1 VDSLKHFLNKLANT
15 LRILNMVVRIFSLFL
30 IIFSSSNLTV
40 AQEPKY
46 DLPGNKYLSITR
58 FISGS
63 QASFNGFKSD
73 SINVSNRL
81 VPWSEYLGSKQENRT
96 VSPDRMVYEIL
107 VAYCYLTPKGERK
120 YYFRAVDAQTGK
132 TLGRKKIGYTKSLI
146 SISPIAKK
154 YGQKEDYFR
163 CGRV

>member
-1 VDSLKHFLNKLANT
+1 MVT
-15 LRILNMVVRIFSLFL
+15 RILPLF
-30 IIFSSSNLTV
+30 IIFFSPLNIKI
-40 AQEPKY
+40 AQELKY
-46 DLPGNKYLSITR
+46 NFPGNKHFSSAK
-58 FISGS
+58 FIPGS
-63 QASFNGFKSD
+63 QASFNGFNPD

-81 VPWSEYLGSKQENRT
+81 VPWSEYLGSKQETRT
-96 VSPDRMVYEIL
+96 ISPDRMVYEIL